1 MILTLPC
8 ATCGW
13 NDDCPHNIKY
23 CVINNG
29 YKHKFEVHPIF
40 EDSKDHN
47 VIRKL
52 NK

>member
-13 NDDCPHNIKY
+13 DDDCPHNIKH

-29 YKHKFEVHPIF
+29 YKNKYQGGEK
-40 EDSKDHN
+40 KDETSATVSN
-47 VIRKL
+47 ANDK
-52 NK
+52 

>member
-8 ATCGW
+8 ANCGW

-29 YKHKFEVHPIF
+29 YKHKFPQNNDESNKSTNKGGRIHP
-40 EDSKDHN
+40 
-47 VIRKL
+47 
-52 NK
+52 